1 MRLVQI
7 AFVTTVD
14 PRQKFVSQ
22 YKEKDTE
29 LKMKPHVNT
38 KMTANFSLGLI
49 IAQSEL

>member
-29 LKMKPHVNT
+29 LKIKLHVNT
-38 KMTANFSLGLI
+38 KMKTNFSLGFNT
-49 IAQSEL
+49 AQSEL